1 MMNAISLALT
11 NPMGGADLA
20 PPPWVPDTNRYMPA
34 ATGTR
39 WPAGFTQTYAADL
52 NYQCSKLFF
61 GSPDY
66 ETNDFLIPFVGFGC
80 TEGGLA
86 PQETILPNA
95 DIAIDEVFS
104 SIRTAR
110 NTRYSSAATR
120 PRSSRR
126 RPALST
132 GK

>member
-20 PPPWVPDTNRYMPA
+20 PPPWVPDASRYMPA

-80 TEGGLA
+80 TEG
-86 PQETILPNA
+86 N
-95 DIAIDEVFS
+95 
-104 SIRTAR
+104 
-110 NTRYSSAATR
+110 
-120 PRSSRR
+120 
-126 RPALST
+126 
-132 GK
+132 